1 MCWAKS
7 TKLKSFRTFHLE
19 NFAWMDSPNILL
31 SWSRLLTLYSSMR
44 RAVNITHPHSIHLT
58 ENNITLSSQTAKNIQ
73 NMKRLLLF
81 RSIQLLQ
88 QSMNWINVQPDHSP
102 FPEPAIP
109 GNCRKGFLMDSWIL
123 LVDNIAK
130 DNELLDFVIKKNLI
144 RRFVDQ
150 MMLIIFSECP

>member
-19 NFAWMDSPNILL
+19 NFGWMDSPNILL

-58 ENNITLSSQTAKNIQ
+58 GNNITLSSQTAKNIQ

-81 RSIQLLQ
+81 WSIQLLQ
-88 QSMNWINVQPDHSP
+88 QSMNWINVQPDLCFQSRLFLEITGKGKSCYVIPHRLMN
-102 FPEPAIP
+102 FVGGQYRQRQWIAWLCHKKEPH
-109 GNCRKGFLMDSWIL
+109 
-123 LVDNIAK
+123 
-130 DNELLDFVIKKNLI
+130 
-144 RRFVDQ
+144 
-150 MMLIIFSECP
+150 